1 MAEDRDE
8 TERDEETPRPSPDEE
23 RERDEELDE
32 AARKAEETRK
42 RAKKRS
48 KTSSGRGPN
57 GGGQMPA
64 LGARQGVSPP
74 ALEARLTL
82 EVRPWIELAD
92 PVPPRTGRTFN
103 GNGDDGDPSVALAL
117 EVSLDAPDALL
128 VEAAG
133 LFSPRRTPA
142 VSAWPRQP
150 ADRSGKLICGRHRVS
165 IFIFGEELVE
175 SAARLAEG
183 TDVPS
188 DVRPGGC
195 PFG

>member
-1 MAEDRDE
+1 
-8 TERDEETPRPSPDEE
+8 
-23 RERDEELDE
+23 
-32 AARKAEETRK
+32 
-42 RAKKRS
+42 
-48 KTSSGRGPN
+48 
-57 GGGQMPA
+57 
-64 LGARQGVSPP
+64 
-74 ALEARLTL
+74 LTL
-82 EVRPWIELAD
+82 EVRSWIELAD
-92 PVPPRTGRTFN
+92 PVPPRTGRIFN

-117 EVSLDAPDALL
+117 EVSLDAL

-142 VSAWPRQP
+142 VSAWPRRP
-150 ADRSGKLICGRHRVS
+150 ADRSGDLICSRHRVS

-195 PFG
+195 LRLSRRKTFPSV